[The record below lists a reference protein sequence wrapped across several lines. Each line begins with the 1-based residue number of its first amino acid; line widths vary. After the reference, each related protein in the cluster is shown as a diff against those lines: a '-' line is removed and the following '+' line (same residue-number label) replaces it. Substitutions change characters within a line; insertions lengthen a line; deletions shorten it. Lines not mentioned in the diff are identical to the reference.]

1 MAKTHPVL
9 DQRLRDF
16 IARQHLFFV
25 ATAPLSGAGRINLSP
40 KGLDSLA
47 VLDDRTLAYLDLTG
61 SGIETI
67 AHLRENARIVI
78 MLCAFDGPPNI
89 VRLHGRGEVLEPA
102 HPQFAS
108 LLSLFPPHDGVRS
121 IIRVALERISD
132 SCGYGVPLY
141 DFRSERPQ
149 LPAWVARK
157 GPEGIADYQREYG
170 ARSIDGLP
178 GLASPLPPAPG

>member
-1 MAKTHPVL
+1 M
-9 DQRLRDF
+9 
-16 IARQHLFFV
+16 
-25 ATAPLSGAGRINLSP
+25 
-40 KGLDSLA
+40 
-47 VLDDRTLAYLDLTG
+47 
-61 SGIETI
+61 
-67 AHLRENARIVI
+67 
-78 MLCAFDGPPNI
+78 
-89 VRLHGRGEVLEPA
+89 
-102 HPQFAS
+102 
-108 LLSLFPPHDGVRS
+108 RS